1 MANLG
6 PRVLSR
12 LSAGSRC
19 GTTPDPSG
27 VGGQDATH
35 TASDAIGHVRRD
47 YMGDAGC
54 LAVVDLEAPSAQG
67 FHGCAASRCRNDSV
81 AAPVLSEEVGV
92 LRAGFRSRIELGGK
106 PAGHRERG
114 REERWVTG
122 GEGEA
127 HDGSLRESHQDGFP
141 EGRPEAHESLDRRS
155 ELVSAS
161 GERTSEELRVVGQSG
176 NREPSEAVAQRI
188 RSLRNEHSERHGTVD
203 GGGGNP
209 RTIAP
214 PVQQNDEGEFV
225 IGVPHVPDDD
235 LEIMKGADF
244 PLFHVEAALHL
255 RELLIRHVRIR
266 FQGLPEQPGSRE
278 LDFEG
283 ADAPGRPLGVD
294 RPLVALRND
303 QSPLRLEDRNGLP
316 LVGRPHVAAEQRGA
330 KGSEDD
336 RGQTPH
342 CLAGDSQERNPSA
355 RLKKLRTMGGMKRIL
370 VVDDEENIR
379 IVLRTFL
386 RRSGYEVEVAAGG
399 EEALGLIDSFGPD
412 FVITDVRMPRAS
424 GLDLLSTLKAKGSD
438 ATVIVMSAYGSH
450 EQALEA
456 IQMGAYDYVSKPFA
470 PEEVL
475 LCLRKAEEREA
486 LRRENRALRREI
498 QDAAR
503 FENILAKSQ
512 AMENI
517 FRTIAKVADYKTTV
531 LITGESGV
539 GKELVARA
547 LHSRSSRKNGPF
559 VAVNC
564 GAIPESLLESELF
577 GHKRGAFTDAVSD
590 RKGLFEEATGGTIF
604 LDEIGEMPLSVQVK
618 LLRVL
623 EDERIRRLGESRDI
637 QIDVRIVTATHRDL
651 SAEVKAGRFREDLFY
666 RLNVLHVA
674 VPPLRERKEDISLL
688 VEYFIDRNNK
698 RLGTEISGVDSE
710 ARRLLY
716 EYAWPG
722 NVRELENT
730 IERAMVLADGAQITA
745 AELPERVR
753 DVRDPIKV
761 QLASGELSIKK
772 TSRYIEEILI
782 RRALHRTK
790 GNRTRAAEILEIS
803 HRALL
808 YKIKDFAITDL

>member
-1 MANLG
+1 MG
-6 PRVLSR
+6 
-12 LSAGSRC
+12 
-19 GTTPDPSG
+19 
-27 VGGQDATH
+27 H
-35 TASDAIGHVRRD
+35 TR
-47 YMGDAGC
+47 C
-54 LAVVDLEAPSAQG
+54 LAVVDLEASSAQG
-67 FHGCAASRCRNDSV
+67 AHRRASPRCRNHGV
-81 AAPVLSEEVGV
+81 FAPVLSEEVGV
-92 LRAGFRSRIELGGK
+92 LRAGLRSRIQLRGQ
-106 PAGHRERG
+106 PAGHRERR
-114 REERWVTG
+114 REERGVTG
-122 GEGEA
+122 GEGET
-127 HDGSLRESHQDGFP
+127 HDGSLRESDQDRLSERGP
-141 EGRPEAHESLDRRS
+141 ETHESLDRRS
-155 ELVSAS
+155 ELVGAAR
-161 GERTSEELRVVGQSG
+161 ERASEELGVVSQRGG
-176 NREPSEAVAQRI
+176 REPGEAVSQGVR
-188 RSLRNEHSERHGTVD
+188 RLRNEHAERHGTVD
-203 GGGGNP
+203 RRGRDP
-209 RTIAP
+209 RTIATS
-214 PVQQNDEGEFV
+214 VEQDHEGEPV
-225 IGVPHVPDDD
+225 IGVPHVSGDD
-235 LEIMKGADF
+235 LEIVEGADLPF
-244 PLFHVEAALHL
+244 FYVKSAPDFG
-255 RELLIRHVRIR
+255 ELLVRHVRIC
-266 FQGLPEQPGSRE
+266 FELFSEQPGSGE
-278 LDFEG
+278 LDVQG
-283 ADAPGRPLGVD
+283 SDVPRRPLRVD
-294 RPLVALRND
+294 RPFVAFWND
-303 QSPLRLEDRNGLP
+303 HRPLWLEDWNGSR
-316 LVGRPHVAAEQRGA
+316 LVGRPHVAAEQGRA
-330 KGSEDD
+330 KQNEEQGGEA
-336 RGQTPH
+336 PH
-342 CLAGDSQERNPSA
+342 RPAEDSQERNPSA
-355 RLKKLRTMGGMKRIL
+355 RLKKLRTIGAMKRIL

-547 LHSRSSRKNGPF
+547 LHSRSSRKNGAF

-577 GHKRGAFTDAVSD
+577 GHKRGAFTDAISD

-623 EDERIRRLGESRDI
+623 EDERIRRLGESRDV

-651 SAEVKAGRFREDLFY
+651 TAEVKAGRFREDLFY